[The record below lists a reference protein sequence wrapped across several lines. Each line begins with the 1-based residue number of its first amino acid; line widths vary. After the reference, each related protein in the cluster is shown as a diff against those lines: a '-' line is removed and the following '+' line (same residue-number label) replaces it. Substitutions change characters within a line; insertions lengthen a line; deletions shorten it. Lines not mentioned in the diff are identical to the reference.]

1 MRPQTLLVGTD
12 FSEYAD
18 RAFSAALSL
27 AAQFDASLELLHVV
41 DTPIPFFEP
50 YTVSLFSV
58 NFCSLGQY

>member
-50 YTVSLFSV
+50 
-58 NFCSLGQY
+58 